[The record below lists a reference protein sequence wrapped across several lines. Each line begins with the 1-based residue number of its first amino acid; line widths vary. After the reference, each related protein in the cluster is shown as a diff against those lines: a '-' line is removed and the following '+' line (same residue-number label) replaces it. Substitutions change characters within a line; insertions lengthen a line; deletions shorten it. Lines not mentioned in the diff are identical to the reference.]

1 MVILQNC
8 ASGGTSDI
16 QDLLSLVNNEGDI
29 DISAKDLKGVT
40 SVPDYAFYECK
51 SLHSIE
57 MPNTVTYIGEK
68 AFYNCYNLIDIYYN
82 GTKAEWN
89 NLSKGSEWDYGADD
103 YRVRCT
109 DGYIY
114 KERLAYRLNDDGQS
128 YGVSGIGRVTG
139 TDIVIS
145 STYRGLP
152 ITSIRNGSLRDQNI
166 TSVVISNSVTN
177 IGSQA
182 FTNCANLTSVTM
194 PNSITAIG
202 NDAFCGCENLAS
214 ITIPN
219 SVTTIGDSAFYGC
232 FALTSLTI
240 PNSVTNFGKYV
251 CEFCI
256 NATTITLPNG
266 LTNIPEATFYGC
278 RKLENITIPDG
289 VITIDKQAFNECM
302 KLESII
308 IPNGVTTIDYKTF
321 ASCTRLS
328 SISLPVT
335 LEGIGG
341 NAFRFCNS
349 LTSINYNG
357 TMSQWRSVILGGNWD
372 ISTGNYT
379 IHCTD
384 GDIPKQQ

>member
-16 QDLLSLVNNEGDI
+16 KDLLSFVNNEGVI

-40 SVPDYAFYECK
+40 SVPDYAFYGCE
-51 SLHSIE
+51 SLNSIE
-57 MPNTVTYIGEK
+57 LSSDITYIGEK
-68 AFYNCYNLIDIYYN
+68 SFYNCYNLNDIYYN
-82 GTKAEWN
+82 GTQAEWN
-89 NLSKGSEWDYGADD
+89 SLSKGSEWDYGADD

-139 TDIVIS
+139 TDIVIPL
-145 STYRGLP
+145 TYRGLP
-152 ITSIRNGSLRDQNI
+152 ITSICNGSLRDRNI
-166 TSVVISNSVTN
+166 TSVVISNSVIN

-182 FTNCANLTSVTM
+182 FTNCTNLTSVTM
-194 PNSITAIG
+194 PNSIVTIG
-202 NDAFCGCENLAS
+202 NGAFSGCANLAS
-214 ITIPN
+214 LTIPN
-219 SVTTIGDSAFYGC
+219 SVTTIGDSAFHSC
-232 FALTSLTI
+232 WALTSLTI

-278 RKLENITIPDG
+278 RNLENITIPDG
-289 VITIDKQAFNECM
+289 VITIDKQAFNECT
-302 KLESII
+302 KLESIA
-308 IPNGVTTIDYKTF
+308 IPNGVTAIDYETF

-335 LEGIGG
+335 LEVIGG
-341 NAFRFCNS
+341 NAFRLCGS
-349 LTSINYNG
+349 LTSINYDG
-357 TMSQWRSVILGGNWD
+357 TMSQWRSVLLGGDWNY
-372 ISTGNYT
+372 STGNYT

-384 GDIPKQQ
+384 GDIPKS